1 MAYGDKPKRQKDDMG
16 NKGRRSGKGPKP
28 MKGAKKASRESA
40 KQERKNLITENPVVN
55 RSNDSGF
62 DYTQSKKD
70 IKKRYKKMDKGG
82 SAPALNTPIIEP
94 INTEFLSRNRFN
106 LEEQDKLNLQR
117 FQGSTKPLG
126 NTKAMNA
133 MMKQTIQKGL
143 SADLGTRIAQSA
155 VKTPIG
161 SVSKAPSMTAP
172 KIKQPL
178 AGKMK
183 KVESPSRGIAPAL
196 LDAIEMSPAKTTG
209 SFKPSER
216 DMALKEAHLGTIS
229 SKAGGPVKPPV
240 VTKEGP
246 KPQKPKSKS
255 KKPKG
260 KPKYT
265 KSETVKAEKK
275 VKRGKRTI
283 KAKF

>member
-28 MKGAKKASRESA
+28 MKGAKKAIRESA

-70 IKKRYKKMDKGG
+70 IKKRYKKMDKAKAQGVASIPHG
-82 SAPALNTPIIEP
+82 SV
-94 INTEFLSRNRFN
+94 SRFV
-106 LEEQDKLNLQR
+106 
-117 FQGSTKPLG
+117 GSTKTLG
-126 NTKAMNA
+126 NTKAINA
-133 MMKQTIQKGL
+133 MMKQTIKKGL
-143 SADLGTRIAQSA
+143 AADLGTKLAKAA

-161 SVSKAPSMTAP
+161 FVGKAPSMTAP

-178 AGKMK
+178 AGNPRKA
-183 KVESPSRGIAPAL
+183 APEV
-196 LDAIEMSPAKTTG
+196 LDAIQMSPAKTTG

-216 DMALKEAHLGTIS
+216 DLELKDAHLGTMS
-229 SKAGGPVKPPV
+229 SKAGGPVKP
-240 VTKEGP
+240 
-246 KPQKPKSKS
+246 
-255 KKPKG
+255 
-260 KPKYT
+260 
-265 KSETVKAEKK
+265 K
-275 VKRGKRTI
+275 VKKKKKKKRVI

>member
-40 KQERKNLITENPVVN
+40 KQETKNLITENPVVN

-70 IKKRYKKMDKGG
+70 IKKRYKKSTPHG
-82 SAPALNTPIIEP
+82 SV
-94 INTEFLSRNRFN
+94 SRFV
-106 LEEQDKLNLQR
+106 
-117 FQGSTKPLG
+117 GSTKTLG

-133 MMKQTIQKGL
+133 MMQKTIQKGL
-143 SADLGTRIAQSA
+143 SADLGTRIAQAA

-183 KVESPSRGIAPAL
+183 KGFEGSAL

-255 KKPKG
+255 QKPKG

>member
-28 MKGAKKASRESA
+28 MKGARKASRESA
-40 KQERKNLITENPVVN
+40 KQERKNLIKENPVVN

-126 NTKAMNA
+126 NTKAMDA
-133 MMKQTIQKGL
+133 MMKQTIKKGL
-143 SADLGTRIAQSA
+143 AADLGTKLAQAA

-161 SVSKAPSMTAP
+161 SVGKAPSMTAP
-172 KIKQPL
+172 RIKQPL
-178 AGKMK
+178 AKKMT
-183 KVESPSRGIAPAL
+183 KVAPAL
-196 LDAIEMSPAKTTG
+196 LDAIEMSPVKTTG

-216 DMALKEAHLGTIS
+216 DMALKEAHLGTPAQQS
-229 SKAGGPVKPPV
+229 ASPAKLTRTKAGGPVQP
-240 VTKEGP
+240 
-246 KPQKPKSKS
+246 
-255 KKPKG
+255 
-260 KPKYT
+260 
-265 KSETVKAEKK
+265 K
-275 VKRGKRTI
+275 VKKKRKKKKRTI

>member
-28 MKGAKKASRESA
+28 MKGAKKANRESA
-40 KQERKNLITENPVVN
+40 KQERKNLKTENPVVN

-82 SAPALNTPIIEP
+82 SAPAAASIPHGSV
-94 INTEFLSRNRFN
+94 SRFV
-106 LEEQDKLNLQR
+106 
-117 FQGSTKPLG
+117 GSTKPLG

-133 MMKQTIQKGL
+133 MMKKTIEKGL
-143 SADLGTRIAQSA
+143 AADLGTRMAKAA
-155 VKTPIG
+155 VKSPIA
-161 SVSKAPSMTAP
+161 SANKLPSMTAEV
-172 KIKQPL
+172 IKPGPEG
-178 AGKMK
+178 ATGA
-183 KVESPSRGIAPAL
+183 SAI
-196 LDAIEMSPAKTTG
+196 LDAIGSGPLKTTG

-216 DMALKEAHLGTIS
+216 DMALKEAHLGKT
-229 SKAGGPVKPPV
+229 PPQQSASPSPL
-240 VTKEGP
+240 TMKQAKGP

-255 KKPKG
+255 QKPKG

-265 KSETVKAEKK
+265 KSETVKAENK
-275 VKRGKRTI
+275 VKRGKRGKRTI